1 MERVIVYVDGFNLY
15 FGLRENNWR
24 KYYWLDLNKLS
35 QNLLRS
41 DQMLMQ
47 VNYFTARIKDS
58 GHNQADARRQTIY
71 LDALATLP
79 NLITY
84 EGHYLQ
90 KTVRCRNCGD
100 TWATYEEK
108 MSDVNLATQ
117 LVADAFDNHFD
128 TALIISADSDLS
140 TPVKLVRQRF
150 PQKKLVVA
158 LPPARRSHELC
169 RAATGHWVIGEDK
182 LRQSLLP
189 EQITTSSGYVLTR
202 PEYWR

>member
-140 TPVKLVRQRF
+140 TP
-150 PQKKLVVA
+150 
-158 LPPARRSHELC
+158 ARRSHELC